1 MKDLIIS
8 DLHVG
13 SYYGLMPEKVIVED
27 RTGQRMIIKPNSTQK
42 AMLDY
47 FNKMLKDVG
56 PVDNLIVNGDICDG
70 PQKKSMGKNV
80 WTNDL
85 YAQSKAAIEL
95 LSRIKAKHVY
105 CTMGSDYHSMEDRP
119 LEQYV
124 AEQLKGEYGD
134 DLIIEHEGLARF
146 HVAHNVPVSSSSWQY
161 RSTPIARD
169 MLLMAVNQAN
179 EEYGKIDLV
188 VRSHAHYWVCV
199 GLGHQ
204 WGLITPGWQVR
215 TPFAVK
221 RDMIS
226 SPDVGWVVVDI
237 DDDGELDIKERHKH
251 FGPCSRVVGR

>member
-1 MKDLIIS
+1 MRNLIVS

-13 SYYGLMPEKVIVED
+13 GYEGLMPEKVIIES
-27 RTGQRMIIKPNSTQK
+27 RTGECTTVRPNSTQK
-42 AMLDY
+42 DMLAY
-47 FNKMLKDVG
+47 FMKMTKEVG

-70 PQKKSMGKNV
+70 PQRKSMGKNV

-85 YAQSKAAIEL
+85 SVQARAAADL

-105 CTMGSDYHSMEDRP
+105 CTQGSEYHCMEDRP

-124 AEQLKGEYGD
+124 AELLHGEYGD
-134 DLIIEHEGLARF
+134 DLIIDNEGLSRF
-146 HVAHNVPVSSSSWQY
+146 HVAHNVPVSKSSWQY

-169 MLLMAVNQAN
+169 MLLMAVNQAR

-204 WGLITPGWQVR
+204 WGIITPGWQAR

-221 RDMIS
+221 HDIITA
-226 SPDVGWVVVDI
+226 PDIGWVVVEI
-237 DDDGELDIKERHKH
+237 DDEGELDIKERHKH
-251 FGPCSRVVGR
+251 FGSCSKVVGR